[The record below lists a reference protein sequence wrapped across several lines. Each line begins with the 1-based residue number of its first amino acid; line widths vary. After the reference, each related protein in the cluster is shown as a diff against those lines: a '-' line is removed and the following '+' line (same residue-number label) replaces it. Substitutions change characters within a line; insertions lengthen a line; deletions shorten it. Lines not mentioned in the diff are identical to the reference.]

1 MIKIHREHRL
11 SPTSPVRTI
20 DAPDLCSTRSGT
32 ETHQKSTGT
41 QFGRL
46 SGDYPINGE
55 FLRGVKRPAGS

>member
-11 SPTSPVRTI
+11 SPTSPVQTI

-41 QFGRL
+41 RFGRL
-46 SGDYPINGE
+46 SAVHCSRWP
-55 FLRGVKRPAGS
+55 RH